1 MVTKSKTTERRHKL
15 RLELIE
21 AAEAAVAANGM
32 KSLTAR
38 DLAKQVGCSVGAIY
52 NVFEDIDELVIAVNS
67 RTLARLDRSIAAFEP
82 SSGMD
87 AQQCLVA
94 LAQAYC
100 RFAIANTNLWTALF
114 EHGERI
120 NRDIPDWH
128 LDEHVQ
134 LIRHIVKSLETALPH
149 PLAGRALA
157 AGGAD
162 VLRGS
167 RRGIVRPAG
176 LFLRRASRCAGK
188 PGFAAGQRR
197 AGGVAPPI
205 SERPGGCIPGRHQ
218 TDVVCA
224 KFTFSKASALSPAC
238 RH

>member
-15 RLELIE
+15 RLQLIE
-21 AAEAAVAANGM
+21 AAEASLAAHGL

-87 AQQCLVA
+87 AQACLVA

-134 LIRHIVKSLETALPH
+134 LIRHIVKSLEKLYPTRAQDELWQ
-149 PLAGRALA
+149 LAGLMFSAVHGVVSLGLQGFFFAVPPDALENQVALLVNA
-157 AGGAD
+157 ALEG
-162 VLRGS
+162 LK
-167 RRGIVRPAG
+167 AG
-176 LFLRRASRCAGK
+176 
-188 PGFAAGQRR
+188 
-197 AGGVAPPI
+197 
-205 SERPGGCIPGRHQ
+205 
-218 TDVVCA
+218 
-224 KFTFSKASALSPAC
+224 
-238 RH
+238 

>member
-15 RLELIE
+15 RLQLIE
-21 AAEAAVAANGM
+21 AAEAAVAANGL

-82 SSGMD
+82 ASGMD
-87 AQQCLVA
+87 AQECLVA

-134 LIRHIVKSLETALPH
+134 LIRHIVKSLEQLYPSRSQDEVWQ
-149 PLAGRALA
+149 LAGLMFSAVHGVVSLGLQGFFFAVPADALEQQVALLVNA
-157 AGGAD
+157 A
-162 VLRGS
+162 LE
-167 RRGIVRPAG
+167 G
-176 LFLRRASRCAGK
+176 LKSG
-188 PGFAAGQRR
+188 
-197 AGGVAPPI
+197 
-205 SERPGGCIPGRHQ
+205 
-218 TDVVCA
+218 
-224 KFTFSKASALSPAC
+224 
-238 RH
+238 

>member
-15 RLELIE
+15 RLQLIE
-21 AAEAAVAANGM
+21 AAEAAVAANGL

-52 NVFEDIDELVIAVNS
+52 NVFEDIDELIIAVNS

-82 SSGMD
+82 ASGMG

-94 LAQAYC
+94 LAQTYC
-100 RFAIANTNLWTALF
+100 RFATANTNLWTALF

-134 LIRHIVKSLETALPH
+134 LIRHIVKSMEKLYPARSQDELWQ
-149 PLAGRALA
+149 LAGLMFSAVHGVVSLGLQGFFFAVPPEALEKQVA
-157 AGGAD
+157 MLVNASLEGLKAG
-162 VLRGS
+162 
-167 RRGIVRPAG
+167 
-176 LFLRRASRCAGK
+176 
-188 PGFAAGQRR
+188 
-197 AGGVAPPI
+197 
-205 SERPGGCIPGRHQ
+205 
-218 TDVVCA
+218 
-224 KFTFSKASALSPAC
+224 
-238 RH
+238 

>member
-21 AAEAAVAANGM
+21 AAEASVAAHGL

-38 DLAKQVGCSVGAIY
+38 DLAKQAGCSVGAIY

-87 AQQCLVA
+87 AQECLVA

-100 RFAIANTNLWTALF
+100 RFAIADTNLWTALF

-134 LIRHIVKSLETALPH
+134 LIRHIVKSLEKLYPARAQDELWQ
-149 PLAGRALA
+149 LAGLMFSAVHGVVSLGLQGFFFAVPPDALEKQVALLVNA
-157 AGGAD
+157 ALEG
-162 VLRGS
+162 LK
-167 RRGIVRPAG
+167 AG
-176 LFLRRASRCAGK
+176 
-188 PGFAAGQRR
+188 
-197 AGGVAPPI
+197 
-205 SERPGGCIPGRHQ
+205 
-218 TDVVCA
+218 
-224 KFTFSKASALSPAC
+224 
-238 RH
+238 

>member
-21 AAEAAVAANGM
+21 AAEASLAAHGL

-87 AQQCLVA
+87 AQECLVA

-134 LIRHIVKSLETALPH
+134 LIRHIVKSLEKLYPTRAQDELWQ
-149 PLAGRALA
+149 LAGLMFSAVHGVVSLGLQGFFFAIPPDALEKQVALLVNA
-157 AGGAD
+157 ALEG
-162 VLRGS
+162 LK
-167 RRGIVRPAG
+167 AG
-176 LFLRRASRCAGK
+176 
-188 PGFAAGQRR
+188 
-197 AGGVAPPI
+197 
-205 SERPGGCIPGRHQ
+205 
-218 TDVVCA
+218 
-224 KFTFSKASALSPAC
+224 
-238 RH
+238 

>member
-21 AAEAAVAANGM
+21 AAEASLAAHGL

-87 AQQCLVA
+87 AQECLVA

-134 LIRHIVKSLETALPH
+134 LIRHIVKSLEKLYPTRAQDELWQ
-149 PLAGRALA
+149 LAGLMFSAVHGVVSLGLQGFFFAVPADALEKQVALLVNA
-157 AGGAD
+157 ALEG
-162 VLRGS
+162 LK
-167 RRGIVRPAG
+167 AG
-176 LFLRRASRCAGK
+176 
-188 PGFAAGQRR
+188 
-197 AGGVAPPI
+197 
-205 SERPGGCIPGRHQ
+205 
-218 TDVVCA
+218 
-224 KFTFSKASALSPAC
+224 
-238 RH
+238 